1 LTGRIPI
8 AFTVLCVLVAG
19 LGLVAKAAAPAV
31 PITGLSGPN
40 IEAAGALRTND
51 GGAILVVRIADA
63 PGSARGRMITSR
75 LLADGALS
83 LAYGTD
89 GTSTLPVD
97 TRLRPTAVAIDPRTG
112 DTWVGARIGD
122 TGTGEIIA
130 VDGNGHRR
138 TRFGTGGVLHLPPAD
153 AGGPV
158 ALAWSPRALL
168 IAAGRAP
175 CRGCAISLRDPG
187 TGRRIAAAQ
196 LSIAQLSPTACYAA
210 AVASAVFLNA
220 DTEAVTT
227 STGAG
232 RGCATSTLALDRNL
246 VLAGSNGPPPPA
258 LTSDPAA
265 TTSVIAASGT
275 SGCIAGIDPT
285 GIAISSYAPG
295 STSMSAT
302 APAGKL
308 VALVPIA
315 SGSCAALIKTSR
327 RGGTVAQMS
336 AGNRHALT
344 NKLAASI
351 APLAMFRCHR
361 HLLVIGARRAQGQ
374 ETGVIVPIPVRRG
387 MAAADAVRMPPRR
400 ERAVCA

>member
-1 LTGRIPI
+1 LTGRIPLT
-8 AFTVLCVLVAG
+8 FVVLCVLVAG
-19 LGLVAKAAAPAV
+19 PGLVAEAAAPAV
-31 PITGLSGPN
+31 PIPGLSGPN
-40 IEAAGALRTND
+40 IEAAGALRTQD
-51 GGAILVVRIADA
+51 GGAILAVRIADA
-63 PGSARGRMITSR
+63 PGSARGRVITSR

-89 GTSTLPVD
+89 GTSTLSVD
-97 TRLRPTAVAIDPRTG
+97 PKLRPTAVAIDPRTG

-130 VDGNGHRR
+130 VDGSGHRR
-138 TRFGTGGVLHLPPAD
+138 KRFGTGGVLRLPPAD

-158 ALAWSPRALL
+158 ALAWSRRALL

-175 CRGCAISLRDPG
+175 CRGCSISLRDPG
-187 TGRRIAAAQ
+187 TGGRISAVQ
-196 LSIAQLSPTACYAA
+196 LSTAQLSPTACDTA

-227 STGAG
+227 STGGG
-232 RGCATSTLALDRNL
+232 RGCATSTQAFDRNL
-246 VLAGSNGPPPPA
+246 GLAGSTGPPPA
-258 LTSDPAA
+258 LTSDPAPI
-265 TTSVIAASGT
+265 TSVIAGSGT

-285 GIAISSYAPG
+285 RIVISSYAPG
-295 STSMSAT
+295 STSMGAT

-327 RGGTVAQMS
+327 RGATVAQMS

-344 NKLAASI
+344 NRLAAGVV
-351 APLAMFRCHR
+351 PLAMVRCHR

-374 ETGVIVPIPVRRG
+374 ETGVIVPVPVRRG
-387 MAAADAVRMPPRR
+387 SAATDAVTMPPRR
-400 ERAVCA
+400 ERAVCG